1 MSENKHQ
8 TIIIAID
15 DYVSNRTEEEARA
28 EMWKDIS
35 SFLQILTKTNHI
47 AVVYDDDTD
56 IIVIEFEHN
65 EHRDPMGYANPHWIT
80 EEEEWYLEHYKETS
94 EEEELDNE
102 QY

>member
-1 MSENKHQ
+1 MSEKKCQ

-15 DYVSNRTEEEARA
+15 DYMLNRTEEEARA

-35 SFLQILTKTNHI
+35 NFLRLLTKTNHI
-47 AVVYDDDTD
+47 AVVYDDDID

-65 EHRDPMGYANPHWIT
+65 EHKDPMGYANPCWIT
-80 EEEEWYLEHYKETS
+80 EEEEWYLEQRKEDPG
-94 EEEELDNE
+94 EELDNE

>member
-8 TIIIAID
+8 TIVIAIN
-15 DYVSNRTEEEARA
+15 DYEFNRTEEEARV

-35 SFLQILTKTNHI
+35 SFLQLLTKTNHI
-47 AVVYDDDTD
+47 AVVYDDDAD

-65 EHRDPMGYANPHWIT
+65 ERRDPMGYANPRWIT
-80 EEEEWYLEHYKETS
+80 EEEEWYLEQHKEAPG
-94 EEEELDNE
+94 EELDNE